1 MKKFLTVGALAL
13 IAAAFFHQH
22 AFAWKNSQF
31 SVGLNWSCQSGGNNL
46 LWGVFRNGQPG
57 APDWECQKNCG
68 YTYPSAGY
76 PMMSNPMAGPT
87 AFPPAMNFQA
97 PAPTP
102 AAAPTPHSQLW
113 YNYPGYQTVNYA
125 PYDYGFSYMFP

>member
-13 IAAAFFHQH
+13 TVAAFFHQN
-22 AFAWKNSQF
+22 AFAWVNARF
-31 SVGLNWSCQSGGNNL
+31 GVGLNYSYQSGGNNF

-57 APDWECQKNCG
+57 APDCG
-68 YTYPSAGY
+68 YHYPSAGF
-76 PMMSNPMAGPT
+76 PMMSHATAGPM

-97 PAPTP
+97 PVPTP
-102 AAAPTPHSQLW
+102 ASAPAVPHSQLW
-113 YNYPGYQTVNYA
+113 NNYPGYQTVNYA